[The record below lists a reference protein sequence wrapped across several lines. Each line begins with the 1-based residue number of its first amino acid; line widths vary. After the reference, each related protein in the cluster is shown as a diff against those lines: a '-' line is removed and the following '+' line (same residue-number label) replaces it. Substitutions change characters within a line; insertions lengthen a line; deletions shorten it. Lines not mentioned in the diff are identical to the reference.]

1 MERDTPHR
9 LPEGF
14 GMSARMKEPVIL
26 LLENEDN
33 DVFFIR
39 RALAAIQYKG
49 QVHVVATA
57 TQARSYLE
65 GTGEFKDRA
74 YFPMPDLIISDL
86 KMPGKTGVEF
96 LEWLRNDTRY
106 FQIPFVM
113 LSGSAL
119 PEDREAA
126 FRNGARA
133 FFTKSGD
140 FSVMR
145 ERVQE
150 ILTYMRRPQAADTTV
165 VEQSSAAEKP
175 ATNLGSPEDDT
186 SAGKTNSPS
195 A

>member
-1 MERDTPHR
+1 
-9 LPEGF
+9 
-14 GMSARMKEPVIL
+14 MSARMKEPVIL
-26 LLENEDN
+26 LLENEEN

-39 RALAAIQYKG
+39 RALAAVQYKG

-65 GTGEFKDRA
+65 GAGEYKDRI

-96 LEWLRNDTRY
+96 LEWIRNDTRY

-150 ILTYMRRPQAADTTV
+150 ILTYMRRSQTADTTLV
-165 VEQSSAAEKP
+165 DDTIAADNI
-175 ATNLGSPEDDT
+175 ATNPPAPETGPAPDQ
-186 SAGKTNSPS
+186 SNSPPS

>member
-1 MERDTPHR
+1 
-9 LPEGF
+9 
-14 GMSARMKEPVIL
+14 MSARMKEPVIL

-39 RALAAIQYKG
+39 RALAAVQYKG

-145 ERVQE
+145 EVVQE
-150 ILTYMRRPQAADTTV
+150 ILTYLRRSQAADTTV
-165 VEQSSAAEKP
+165 VDQSGAADKP
-175 ATNLGSPEDDT
+175 GTNLCPSDPARDK
-186 SAGKTNSPS
+186 SNST
-195 A
+195 AV